1 MYRKGYMCAHPFD
14 NPAGPPRPYCC
25 TYDISR
31 SCDVN
36 AAVPLQIPN
45 KQGELELVTLLQAAE
60 RNNSVEI
67 VQLIKEQVS
76 VDAKK
81 TRVCAGP
88 FI

>member
-1 MYRKGYMCAHPFD
+1 MLLHD
-14 NPAGPPRPYCC
+14 
-25 TYDISR
+25 TSR

-76 VDAKK
+76 VTVWIPKRRVYAKVLSCNLIK
-81 TRVCAGP
+81 VS
-88 FI
+88 

>member
-1 MYRKGYMCAHPFD
+1 MLLHD
-14 NPAGPPRPYCC
+14 
-25 TYDISR
+25 TSR

-81 TRVCAGP
+81 TRGCAGP
-88 FI
+88 FM